1 MIFDLFSNALV
12 GTFCFANSLTESL
25 KFRYII
31 LMFSSNWLFTYF
43 LYGTPYLVGAVV
55 SFNLIIILLFSK
67 NKAIN
72 GIAALI
78 GYISSVMCN
87 NLMIIFIQKTI
98 NLDAQSILANR
109 KYLLIFNICFLV
121 VVYLVS
127 TLISKLFKYFV
138 AKSAFA
144 KSPSTL
150 VLIFVELLLC
160 ATIMVFNI
168 TYARQLGYPQ
178 NTILFNC
185 ILFFVYFVLSSL
197 LLINIVS
204 STRKNMAMEQE
215 LERAK
220 QLQEYTETIEF
231 HARQMCEFKH
241 DYLNV
246 LLTMDELVHESNNQ
260 QLITYFDEQI
270 KPIGSQ
276 VQAIN
281 TSLISL
287 AHISDTAVKSLLY
300 NKLSYALSKG
310 IELHLL
316 LNFDIS
322 ALPMNSLDMS
332 KLLGIYLDNA
342 IEGALTTDSPCLS
355 VIFTKDDAT
364 TIEIS
369 NNFDGSAPDLS
380 RLSENGY
387 SSKGENRGL
396 GLTQADQLLDK
407 YPNVIHTINVTDNVF
422 IQSISFS

>member
-1 MIFDLFSNALV
+1 MIIEIFANALIATIGFSKPLV
-12 GTFCFANSLTESL
+12 ESL
-25 KFRYII
+25 KFKYLVLIFSLVWI
-31 LMFSSNWLFTYF
+31 LTYL
-43 LYGTPYLVGAVV
+43 LYGTPYPTLFIVPI
-55 SFNLIIILLFSK
+55 NLLIILLFTK

-78 GYISSVMCN
+78 GYISSVACN
-87 NLMIIFIQKTI
+87 NLMLLFIQKVL
-98 NLDAQSILANR
+98 NLDVPT
-109 KYLLIFNICFLV
+109 LLSDKKALIIFYICFLF
-121 VVYLVS
+121 VVYLIS
-127 TLISKLFKYFV
+127 TLISKIFKYFV
-138 AKSAFA
+138 TKSAFA

-185 ILFFVYFVLSSL
+185 VLFFIYFVLSSL

-215 LERAK
+215 LEHAK
-220 QLQEYTETIEF
+220 QLQEYTETIEY
-231 HARQMCEFKH
+231 HAGQMREFKH

-246 LLTMDELVHESNNQ
+246 LLTMDELVHESKNQ

-270 KPIGSQ
+270 KPISSQ
-276 VQAIN
+276 VKAIN

-300 NKLSYALSKG
+300 NKLSYALSKN

-316 LNFDIS
+316 LYFNIPE
-322 ALPMNSLDMS
+322 LPMNSLDIS

-342 IEGALTTDSPCLS
+342 IEGALTADSPCLS
-355 VIFTKDDAT
+355 VTFTKDEDT

-369 NNFDGSAPDLS
+369 NNFEGTAPDLS

-387 SSKGENRGL
+387 STKGENRGL
-396 GLTQADQLLDK
+396 GLAQADQLLVK
-407 YPNVIHTINVTDNVF
+407 YPNVIHSVNVCDNVF
-422 IQSISFS
+422 IQSITFS